1 MGMSREA
8 LEAVRGEVA
17 LLCYCHRPGGG
28 EDNNNDARG
37 EEQDVLLTMRMRCP
51 MTGGRQRRERVTL
64 MVAAM
69 TNTSTDVSG
78 VHVGQI
84 PKMGDGRVHGAIVT
98 MRTRTRRTATREL
111 AARLRSAGGGQRR
124 KRATSTVAATMNTLM
139 GMSGVCI
146 GWILGIGNSRA
157 CIVMATMT
165 TMTTS
170 VDCIPPRG

>member
-98 MRTRTRRTATREL
+98 MRTRTRR
-111 AARLRSAGGGQRR
+111 
-124 KRATSTVAATMNTLM
+124 
-139 GMSGVCI
+139 
-146 GWILGIGNSRA
+146 
-157 CIVMATMT
+157 
-165 TMTTS
+165 
-170 VDCIPPRG
+170 VDCIPPCGGQQHASWRQGCVLPAADRGGRGQRQR